1 MLLYTETPI
10 KIISF
15 QNKEIASFLK
25 EKENHVHADTINSFG
40 EEWNKFNFFSEN
52 EIQYIGNE
60 YFDVVQPSDLTKE
73 MVALDLGCGSGRWS
87 HFLAD
92 KVGFVEAIDPS
103 DAVYSAAKLTQEKN
117 NIRIT
122 RAGVDT
128 IPFADQSFDF
138 IICLGVLHHLPDTA
152 NALAKAVKKLKKN
165 GLFLLYLYYNLENK
179 GFMFRFIFTL
189 ANLVRN
195 IISKMPTSV
204 KFFLCEV
211 IALFVYIPFI
221 AVGRFIKVI
230 FPNKNYYKKI
240 PLSYYIGKSIKII
253 RNDALDR
260 FGTPLEQRFS
270 KEEIKV
276 MMENAGLGELRFSP
290 NEPFWHV
297 IGKRIHL

>member
-1 MLLYTETPI
+1 MLSYTETPV

-15 QNKEIASFLK
+15 ENKEIASFLK
-25 EKENHVHADTINSFG
+25 EKENHVHADTITSFG
-40 EEWNKFNFFSEN
+40 EEWHKFNSFSDN
-52 EIQYIGNE
+52 EIQHIGNE

-87 HFLAD
+87 RFLAD

-103 DAVYSAAKLTQEKN
+103 DAVYSAVKLTQEKN

-122 RAGVDT
+122 QAGVDY

-152 NALAKAVKKLKKN
+152 NALAKAVRKLKKD
-165 GLFLLYLYYNLENK
+165 GLFLLYLYYNLENR
-179 GFMFRFIFTL
+179 GFLFRFTFAF
-189 ANLVRN
+189 ANLLRN
-195 IISKMPTSV
+195 IISKMPTAV

-211 IALFVYIPFI
+211 IAVLIYFPFI
-221 AVGRFIKVI
+221 LTGKLTKAI

-240 PLSYYIGKSIKII
+240 PLSYYIGKNFKII

-276 MMENAGLGELRFSP
+276 MMENAELGELRFSP